1 MLGITLVFSPVFM
14 KFETIFFHKA
24 DTTKRNFDSRDYF
37 EFSSY
42 NSIKHAIMCM
52 KSQEKYLVTDI
63 NILYFSQAA
72 VSVADKVTKE

>member
-1 MLGITLVFSPVFM
+1 
-14 KFETIFFHKA
+14 
-24 DTTKRNFDSRDYF
+24 
-37 EFSSY
+37 
-42 NSIKHAIMCM
+42 MCM